1 MRNIINK
8 LSQVITLIK
17 IVKFIK
23 IIVRLILNKY
33 LVALKI
39 EILDIQVTS

>member
-33 LVALKI
+33 LVAHKI
-39 EILDIQVTS
+39 EILDIQITS

>member
-1 MRNIINK
+1 MRNIVNK

-39 EILDIQVTS
+39 EILDIQVIS